1 MKGCRRSGV
10 ALVHEGHWEKGCVA
24 DRTDKTRDNG
34 RTMEGDE
41 RGARRTT
48 RLIEATYVAY
58 GDAHKRVEH
67 MKTQDLGG
75 GGGIGSSVGMHKS
88 CLLVDIKRGRSGD
101 YTRVYTTFGL
111 ALSRQDRQRYEQN
124 P

>member
-75 GGGIGSSVGMHKS
+75 GGGA
-88 CLLVDIKRGRSGD
+88 
-101 YTRVYTTFGL
+101 FGL